1 MILYYE
7 ESNNSYDE
15 SGCLFRENP
24 TENPNMEGQN
34 AGFCFKKMGI
44 GPWKKKEVEWSSH
57 PNVHPPSMVPAP
69 LEQWGVFLASL
80 IYQRVTNNFW
90 QRIINHEWFL
100 CSCADTNWNRD
111 CKAARCFNQAKA
123 GGYNRW
129 LGWTIILDMCHHNWN
144 ETRIVVSV
152 CTGGSQCNWDTK
164 MLSNPLGEL
173 RMLHRGGLQIG
184 MKWAPT
190 FWRAEVPKT
199 STQRFQRLPKFHG
212 VMCVTHF
219 STHFSTQLKGKGL
232 EHPHAKTWVRKLAV
246 PLFCVHRSQQVLVG
260 LGEAFV
266 VS

>member
-44 GPWKKKEVEWSSH
+44 GPWKRKEVEWSSH

-69 LEQWGVFLASL
+69 LEQLWVFLASL

-123 GGYNRW
+123 GG
-129 LGWTIILDMCHHNWN
+129 
-144 ETRIVVSV
+144 V
-152 CTGGSQCNWDTK
+152 Q
-164 MLSNPLGEL
+164 P
-173 RMLHRGGLQIG
+173 
-184 MKWAPT
+184 
-190 FWRAEVPKT
+190 
-199 STQRFQRLPKFHG
+199 
-212 VMCVTHF
+212 
-219 STHFSTQLKGKGL
+219 
-232 EHPHAKTWVRKLAV
+232 
-246 PLFCVHRSQQVLVG
+246 LVG
-260 LGEAFV
+260 LNHNFRHVPSQLEWNKNRRKCLHRWLTVQLGHKDAQQSTGWTTHV
-266 VS
+266 A